1 MRLFEWT
8 MTPMNDR
15 ERGCTRRPALLL
27 ALLIPLIGCSDD
39 SEGSEE
45 ATAET
50 AHEEVVQLDSAGIA
64 AAGIMLGTVDTVQS
78 AQLAVTGSITYD
90 QARVSHIGPRT
101 EGRILGLRAEPGTRV
116 ASGAVL
122 AILESPE
129 VGALRA
135 DLHEAERLVEIAREH
150 YERERR
156 LEAQG
161 VSSRREL
168 LDAEAELRRQQASLL
183 RAGER
188 LRALGA
194 GNGEGGQFAVTSPF
208 GGVVVEMHAT
218 RGEVVGPSEQLFTVA
233 DLSRVWIELDIYER
247 DLGRVAIGQ
256 PVAVTTAA
264 YGARV
269 FPGTIVY
276 IGSVVSPEKRT
287 VQARVEVPNADGALK
302 PGMFARA
309 EIAVGGS
316 NAAITAVPEGA
327 VQMLEGR
334 TVVFVPG
341 GAPGQFRAV
350 DVTTGETLPGN
361 RTRILAGLQPGQRI
375 VVAGG
380 FLLRSELA
388 EGEIGEHGH

>member
-1 MRLFEWT
+1 MRLFKWT
-8 MTPMNDR
+8 MTPMIVR
-15 ERGCTRRPALLL
+15 ERGRTRRPPLLL
-27 ALLIPLIGCSDD
+27 VLLIAAIGCADD
-39 SEGSEE
+39 SESPEE
-45 ATAET
+45 ATAEA
-50 AHEEVVQLDSAGIA
+50 AHEEVVHLDSAGIA
-64 AAGIMLGTVDTVQS
+64 SAGITLGTVETVQS

-101 EGRILGLRAEPGTRV
+101 EGRIVTLRAEPGTRV
-116 ASGAVL
+116 RTGAVL

-156 LEAQG
+156 LESQG
-161 VSSRREL
+161 ISSRREL

-194 GNGEGGQFAVTSPF
+194 GNGDGGQFPLTSPF

-218 RGEVVGPSEQLFTVA
+218 RGEVVGPSDQLFTVA

-256 PVAVTTAA
+256 PVTVTTSA
-264 YGARV
+264 YGSRV

-309 EIAVGGS
+309 EIAVDGS
-316 NAAITAVPEGA
+316 DAARAAVPEGA

-341 GAPGQFRAV
+341 EEPGEFRAT

-361 RTRILAGLQPGQRI
+361 RIRIVAGLDPGQRI